1 MLSCQIVKILS
12 KENIQIK
19 RLPLLTE
26 MDDPTKPL
34 RIKDIS
40 IEDLLGRDPITLDI
54 EALNEWLNDKKVL
67 ITDFYNSKKAL
78 QVT

>member
-1 MLSCQIVKILS
+1 
-12 KENIQIK
+12 
-19 RLPLLTE
+19 

-54 EALNEWLNDKKVL
+54 ETLNKWLKDKKVL

-78 QVT
+78 QLTELFIFSKHSILKSIILKDSG

>member
-1 MLSCQIVKILS
+1 
-12 KENIQIK
+12 
-19 RLPLLTE
+19 

-54 EALNEWLNDKKVL
+54 ETLNKWLKDKKVL

-78 QVT
+78 QLTELFIFSKHSILKSIILKDSC